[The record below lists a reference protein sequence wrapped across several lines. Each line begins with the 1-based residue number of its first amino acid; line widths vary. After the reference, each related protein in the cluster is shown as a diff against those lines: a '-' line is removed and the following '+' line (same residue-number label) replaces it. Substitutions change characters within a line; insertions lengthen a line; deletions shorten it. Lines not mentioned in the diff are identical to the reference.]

1 VVVVKTLHSNSQ
13 NVVNA
18 TSHCIISVAHVAF
31 AIYHN
36 FMVVAILPNLKEI
49 INGTNLAYSGNCK
62 GT

>member
-1 VVVVKTLHSNSQ
+1 
-13 NVVNA
+13 VVNA